1 VTTIGRVHP
10 SPPPPRVRRWSAV
23 VGVVALLAAGCSVA
37 DEAPAG
43 PATDPSEAPIAS
55 STPDPARDALLVE
68 VRRLTAT
75 VAAAREELATAL
87 DAEGPTSAR
96 QAGRDTLTLLV
107 AESGPDDTTADEVR
121 PLFPAESLGRDDLLD
136 APDQLTNTLTAAR
149 DVGGALGRA
158 VVDLLRDPVAGDLGS
173 WERDAAGVLVGVE
186 ATTREASDLEG
197 LEQAITGLGGLGT
210 QAIAWA
216 QLTAEASSTEDARAF
231 AERGLASLDTIVVG
245 IDLID
250 LGEDE
255 PSAEDEA
262 EADVEVDDGAEDDG
276 AEDDGGAA
284 DEGDGSAAARPALS
298 GAAT

>member
-1 VTTIGRVHP
+1 VTTISPVRPLP
-10 SPPPPRVRRWSAV
+10 SPPRVRRWSAA
-23 VGVVALLAAGCSVA
+23 VGVVAMLGAGCSVA

-55 STPDPARDALLVE
+55 STPDPARDALVVE

-87 DAEGPTSAR
+87 DAEGPTAAR
-96 QAGRDTLTLLV
+96 QAGRDTLALLV
-107 AESGPDDTTADEVR
+107 AESGPDDTTGDEVR

-186 ATTREASDLEG
+186 ATTREASELAG

-216 QLTAEASSTEDARAF
+216 QLTAEASSTDDARAF

-245 IDLID
+245 IDLLD

-255 PSAEDEA
+255 PSDEPSDEAEDEA
-262 EADVEVDDGAEDDG
+262 EDG
-276 AEDDGGAA
+276 
-284 DEGDGSAAARPALS
+284 GSAAARSPLR

>member
-1 VTTIGRVHP
+1 VTTISPVRPLP
-10 SPPPPRVRRWSAV
+10 SPPRVRRWSAA
-23 VGVVALLAAGCSVA
+23 VGVVAMLGAGCSVA

-55 STPDPARDALLVE
+55 STPDPARDALVVE

-87 DAEGPTSAR
+87 DAEGPTAAR
-96 QAGRDTLTLLV
+96 QAGRDTLALLV
-107 AESGPDDTTADEVR
+107 AESGPDDTTGDEVR

-186 ATTREASDLEG
+186 ATTREASELAG

-216 QLTAEASSTEDARAF
+216 QLTAEASSTDDARAF

-245 IDLID
+245 IDLLD

-255 PSAEDEA
+255 PSDEPSDEAEDEA
-262 EADVEVDDGAEDDG
+262 EDG
-276 AEDDGGAA
+276 
-284 DEGDGSAAARPALS
+284 GSAAARSALR